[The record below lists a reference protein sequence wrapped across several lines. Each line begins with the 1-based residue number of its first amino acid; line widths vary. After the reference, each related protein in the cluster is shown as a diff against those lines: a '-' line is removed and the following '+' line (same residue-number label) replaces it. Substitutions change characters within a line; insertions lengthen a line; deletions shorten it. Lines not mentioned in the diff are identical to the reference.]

1 MAGKPIGYSTDF
13 ALDDLDIAAVQTLN
27 GGSIKKPE
35 PDF

>member
-1 MAGKPIGYSTDF
+1 MPGKPIGYSTDF
-13 ALDDLDIAAVQTLN
+13 TLDDLDIAAVQTLN